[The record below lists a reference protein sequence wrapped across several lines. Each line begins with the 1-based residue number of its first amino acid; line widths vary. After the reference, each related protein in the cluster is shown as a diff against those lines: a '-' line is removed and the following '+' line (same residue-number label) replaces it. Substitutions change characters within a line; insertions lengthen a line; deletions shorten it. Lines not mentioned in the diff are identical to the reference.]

1 MLMEGN
7 FLNKKIDMPSSI
19 ELFNW

>member
-1 MLMEGN
+1 MEGN